1 MKTREVSF
9 LAVGLIVGL
18 LLGAVVIGSSAD
30 LRSSLFGAAA
40 TANSVVTPSY
50 YLVDMPTTRDW
61 LVEAYVDEAELID
74 EAIDKIED
82 LSLASDF
89 REALTESEEAVDLVL
104 AKTHF
109 ALSGVMANAE
119 DLEAT
124 ETPTE
129 EPTALPTPLVNE
141 EFAADVVS
149 CLGLDDNPYN
159 LDGPSFYMYFEVP
172 AEGVDEMPEE
182 WELLDEPLDRALY
195 WQLIDCLPEIE
206 DSLRG

>member
-1 MKTREVSF
+1 MKTREISF

-18 LLGAVVIGSSAD
+18 LLGALVIGSSAD

-40 TANSVVTPSY
+40 TANSAVTPSY

-61 LVEAYVDEAELID
+61 LVEAYVDEAEAID
-74 EAIDKIED
+74 EAITKIED
-82 LSLASDF
+82 LALARDF
-89 REALTESEEAVDLVL
+89 REALDETEPEIDFVL

-109 ALSGVMANAE
+109 ALSGAVAE
-119 DLEAT
+119 DEAT
-124 ETPTE
+124 AEPTE

-141 EFAADVVS
+141 EFASDVVT

-159 LDGPSFYMYFEVP
+159 LDGPAFYMYLEIP
-172 AEGVDEMPEE
+172 AEGVDELPEE

-195 WQLIDCLPEIE
+195 WQLIDCLPEPE
-206 DSLRG
+206 DPLRR